1 MPGFILLG
9 RGGPGIFHSPWL
21 SSPRSLC
28 QLPGRSLLSSA
39 SSCLS
44 YFTGNSLF
52 GVFGVSCPARCDS
65 QEEVWTCRL
74 HFPFG
79 PQEPA
84 RQAQPGGG
92 TGASLHRKP
101 SDLLV
106 PPLTRGACDIHLDE
120 APRSRWHLAGGA
132 STWQGHIRQ
141 EDAHSARPS
150 IKEARFGGLCWASLR
165 SLLHPGNMPSQ
176 WSGGSGFHPDTPSKG
191 EGRPRSPALGSDPKP
206 PCACGWAHSI
216 GCSVWPR
223 ACGVPGNI
231 RKEHGIRGV
240 PVVAQGLTNPTRS
253 HEVSGW
259 IPGLAQ
265 WVDDPALP

>member
-1 MPGFILLG
+1 MELEEVNWRLQVAMVPRREVSERVSKSQREEKGARWLSSERMPGFILLG

-84 RQAQPGGG
+84 RRAQPGGG

-120 APRSRWHLAGGA
+120 PPAPGG
-132 STWQGHIRQ
+132 TWLEEHQHGKVTSGRRMPTQ
-141 EDAHSARPS
+141 QD
-150 IKEARFGGLCWASLR
+150 
-165 SLLHPGNMPSQ
+165 HP
-176 WSGGSGFHPDTPSKG
+176 
-191 EGRPRSPALGSDPKP
+191 
-206 PCACGWAHSI
+206 
-216 GCSVWPR
+216 
-223 ACGVPGNI
+223 
-231 RKEHGIRGV
+231 
-240 PVVAQGLTNPTRS
+240 
-253 HEVSGW
+253 
-259 IPGLAQ
+259 
-265 WVDDPALP
+265 